1 MFILTQTHDA
11 TLQLKDMSKGLE
23 RGVNISLK
31 IISAKSPSN
40 RSDELALPLQLLC
53 PRYQMRWIRL

>member
-1 MFILTQTHDA
+1 MFILTQAHDA

-40 RSDELALPLQLLC
+40 RSDELALLYNFC
-53 PRYQMRWIRL
+53 AHDIR